1 MDDNEKESVTQFLK
15 LAKIAIIAILI
26 VSGYLN
32 QSALLG
38 LV

>member
-1 MDDNEKESVTQFLK
+1 MDDNEKESVTQLLK

-26 VSGYLN
+26 VGGYMN